1 VRYRG
6 EAIGRRVLD
15 RRIPEMDQPILPA
28 WGEPSRP
35 EASSEG
41 KGKVGS
47 SHRPLRAR
55 DARHVRRPGLDGPC
69 VETGESTLR
78 SEAAES
84 CRDQIGLR
92 ETAASTPEA
101 IINGPRLP
109 TPMARFPEAE
119 RRRLHK
125 MICMQC

>member
-1 VRYRG
+1 
-6 EAIGRRVLD
+6 
-15 RRIPEMDQPILPA
+15 MDQLVLPA
-28 WGEPSRP
+28 WGGPSRP

-55 DARHVRRPGLDGPC
+55 YARHVRRPGLDGPC

-78 SEAAES
+78 SEADAS

-92 ETAASTPEA
+92 ETAASAPEV
-101 IINGPRLP
+101 IINDPPSPNGPLSRGRSAPAAQP
-109 TPMARFPEAE
+109 T
-119 RRRLHK
+119 LNK
-125 MICMQC
+125 